1 VGIRDVLLS
10 AAHGV
15 GAVLV
20 PGECLLCG
28 AVLSFPLRG
37 PCCVRCL
44 DRLPRITAPYCPR
57 CGLPYDVGVHPG
69 LCGPCRAGCHGFRR
83 ARAGFFYEN
92 GVREL
97 LLALKFDGRERV
109 ASALATISARTWCR
123 PGGLD
128 GYSGVVPVPL
138 SRRRRRERGYNQA
151 ERIAR
156 TVARITGLPVRRRIL
171 AKTSERRPQAGLT
184 ASARQQNAAGAYRAS
199 LPVALRGRDLL
210 LVDDVLT
217 TGATAEA
224 AAKALR
230 RAGARFVDVLTLARV
245 R

>member
-1 VGIRDVLLS
+1 M
-10 AAHGV
+10 
-15 GAVLV
+15 GAILV

-28 AVLSFPLRG
+28 ALLSHPLRG

-44 DRLPRITAPYCPR
+44 DRLPRVTAPYCPR
-57 CGLPYDVGVHPG
+57 CGLPYEVGVRPG
-69 LCGPCRAGCHGFRR
+69 LCGPCRASRHGFRR

-92 GVREL
+92 GVRDL

-109 ASALATISARTWCR
+109 ASALATITARTWCR

-128 GYSGVVPVPL
+128 GYAGVVPVPL
-138 SRRRRRERGYNQA
+138 SRRRQRERGFNQA

-156 TVARITGLPVRRRIL
+156 TVAGIAEVPLCRRIL
-171 AKTSERRPQAGLT
+171 AKTSERPPQAGLS

-199 LPVALRGRDLL
+199 LSLPLRGRDLL

-217 TGATAEA
+217 TGATADA

-230 RAGARFVDVLTLARV
+230 RAGARSVDVLTLARV